1 MYLLLT
7 PPLPHDPLPPPILL
21 THMVPYSKRNES
33 AAPPLDFA
41 CTAVALAIQFEI
53 AHLFNVLLKKALTST
68 VSTPL

>member
-1 MYLLLT
+1 
-7 PPLPHDPLPPPILL
+7 
-21 THMVPYSKRNES
+21 MVSYSKRNES

-53 AHLFNVLLKKALTST
+53 AHLFNVLLKKPLTST